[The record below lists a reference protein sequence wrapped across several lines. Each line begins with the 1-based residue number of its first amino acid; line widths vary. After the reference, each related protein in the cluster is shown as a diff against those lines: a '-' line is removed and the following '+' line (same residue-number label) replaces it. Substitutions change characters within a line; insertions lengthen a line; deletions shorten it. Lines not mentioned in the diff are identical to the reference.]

1 MGIIAFII
9 FGALI
14 GWLAGKFTR
23 GTGFGLIG
31 NIAVGIVGSLIGR
44 LGFSLIGIAAENWI
58 GKGICAFLGSILLL
72 YLIGR
77 FRPNVK
83 K

>member
-23 GTGFGLIG
+23 GTGFG
-31 NIAVGIVGSLIGR
+31 LIGR